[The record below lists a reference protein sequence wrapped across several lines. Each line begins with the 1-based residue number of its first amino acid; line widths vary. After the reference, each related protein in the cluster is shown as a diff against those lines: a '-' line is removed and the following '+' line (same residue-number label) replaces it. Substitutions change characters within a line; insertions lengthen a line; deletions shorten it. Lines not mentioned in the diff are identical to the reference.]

1 MKKFHKR
8 AAVFLTAAT
17 LAGLPAGA
25 FFYSSPGNTSFD
37 YEEDEDDDEEEE
49 DTIREDD
56 EELEEY
62 EMEGEVEDEESEE

>member
-1 MKKFHKR
+1 MR
-8 AAVFLTAAT
+8 R
-17 LAGLPAGA
+17 
-25 FFYSSPGNTSFD
+25 
-37 YEEDEDDDEEEE
+37 E

>member
-1 MKKFHKR
+1 M
-8 AAVFLTAAT
+8 
-17 LAGLPAGA
+17 G
-25 FFYSSPGNTSFD
+25 
-37 YEEDEDDDEEEE
+37 DDEKE